1 MPAKNTIKQYLGN
14 GYYHIYNRG
23 VEKRVIF
30 QDNQD
35 YNVFLKYLAE
45 YLSPKDEVGLKN
57 QLADPSLNSKERDR
71 LLKLLRLNNFFL
83 EVTLLAYCLMPN
95 HFHLFIKQRNSTSI
109 DKFMQSLLTRY
120 SLYFNRKYQRVGTLF
135 QSAYKA
141 LLISSE
147 DQYLHLTR
155 YIHHQSTFQGNTLE
169 PRKEQP
175 SSYPEYLGNKVT
187 SWVEPNEILSYFSKT
202 NPNLSYESFVKQ
214 QDDFNLIG
222 SYDLDN

>member
-71 LLKLLRLNNFFL
+71 LLKLLGLNNFFL

-109 DKFMQSLLTRY
+109 DKFMQSLLTIY

-155 YIHHQSTFQGNTLE
+155 YIHHQSTL
-169 PRKEQP
+169 RKH
-175 SSYPEYLGNKVT
+175 LGA
-187 SWVEPNEILSYFSKT
+187 
-202 NPNLSYESFVKQ
+202 
-214 QDDFNLIG
+214 
-222 SYDLDN
+222 